1 MSADAPAFL
10 YRGRVMH
17 ARLRPFQHRFDYAV
31 WSLLLDLDRIEEAVA
46 SAPLLRR
53 NRFGLVG
60 FHDRDHGPRDGSA
73 LRPHVDRLLARAG
86 LPRPARVR
94 LLCHP
99 RVLGYAFNPLA
110 IYFCED
116 ERGALE
122 ALVYEVRNTFGEHHS
137 YVCPVAP
144 GEASAAGVR
153 QARDKLFF
161 VSPFL
166 ELDLRYRFR
175 VAPPDERLRLRI
187 LVDRAGAPVLAT
199 AYTAEREP
207 LTDAALLRACRAVPL
222 LGLKIMAAIHW
233 EALRV
238 WLKGARLVARPAP
251 PPPAS
256 FAPVRPEIADR
267 PS

>member
-1 MSADAPAFL
+1 MTAEPAAAL

-17 ARLRPFQHRFDYAV
+17 ARLHPFQHRFDYAV
-31 WSLLLDLDRIEEAVA
+31 WSLLLDIDRIDDALA
-46 SAPLLRR
+46 AAPLLKR
-53 NRFGLVG
+53 NRFGLAS
-60 FHDRDHGPRDGSA
+60 FHDRDHGPRDGSP

-86 LPRPARVR
+86 LKRPARVR

-110 IYFCED
+110 VYFCED
-116 ERGALE
+116 EGGALCG
-122 ALVYEVRNTFGEHHS
+122 LVYEVRNTFGEHHS

-166 ELDLRYRFR
+166 DLDLGYRFR
-175 VAPPDERLRLRI
+175 VAAPDERLRLRI
-187 LVDRAGAPVLAT
+187 LVERAGAPVLAT
-199 AYTAEREP
+199 AYSAEREE
-207 LTDAALLRACRAVPL
+207 LTDAALARACLAVPL

-256 FAPVRPEIADR
+256 FAAIRSKIAD
-267 PS
+267 